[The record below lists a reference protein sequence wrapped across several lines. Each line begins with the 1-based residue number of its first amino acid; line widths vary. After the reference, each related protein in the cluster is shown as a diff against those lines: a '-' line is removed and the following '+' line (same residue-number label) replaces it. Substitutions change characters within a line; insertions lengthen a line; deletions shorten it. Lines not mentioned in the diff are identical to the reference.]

1 MERREVVDKIV
12 SDIRNRQHEE
22 EIIRSI
28 PVTGPDGS
36 PRDVRDQFMEYTK
49 KVSGSDNPVFYVPAA
64 GPLQIGSTEHLSP
77 GDRAILEALSGSDPI
92 AGLFSLM
99 NGFIQ

>member
-1 MERREVVDKIV
+1 MERNEVVGKIV
-12 SDIRNRQHEE
+12 SDIRNRKHEE

-49 KVSGSDNPVFYVPAA
+49 KVSGSDNPVVYVPAA
-64 GPLQIGSTEHLSP
+64 GPLQIGSADHLSP
-77 GDRAILEALSGSDPI
+77 GDRAVLEALSGSDPI
-92 AGLFSLM
+92 VGLFSLM
-99 NGFIQ
+99 NGFLR